1 MSRERA
7 SLNKVILV
15 GRLGRDPEIRYVPSR
30 EGERAVA
37 RFSIATS
44 EIYIGKDGDRKELT
58 EWHSVYVWGK
68 LANFV
73 KDYLKKGR
81 QVLVEGKLRTR
92 KWETEGQKRSKT
104 EIEASKIILLDRKA
118 DIEGPASDME
128 YSGGESSPSGIEEE
142 PPF

>member
-1 MSRERA
+1 LSREKA

-73 KDYLKKGR
+73 KDYLRKGR
-81 QVLVEGKLRTR
+81 QILVEGKLRTR

-104 EIEASKIILLDRKA
+104 EIEANKIILLERKT
-118 DIEGPASDME
+118 DVEGPVSDVE
-128 YSGGESSPSGIEEE
+128 YPGGEPSPSGVEEE